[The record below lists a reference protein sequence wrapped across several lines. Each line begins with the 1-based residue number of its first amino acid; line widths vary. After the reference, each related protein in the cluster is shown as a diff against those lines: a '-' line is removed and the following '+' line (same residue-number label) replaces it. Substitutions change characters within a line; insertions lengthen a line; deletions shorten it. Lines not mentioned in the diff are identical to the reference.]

1 MYISPLELQRLA
13 VRIDS
18 LQRTS
23 TSGWDSGDGY
33 EHHAKLPDSRVPLGS
48 RTRLPMPEKLRELSL
63 GENVISIQDYRTWNS
78 WCSDLEQTCHRNRPG
93 SPQKMMRDMARGKFP
108 R

>member
-1 MYISPLELQRLA
+1 MNITPLELQRLA
-13 VRIDS
+13 VRIES

-23 TSGWDSGDGY
+23 TSGWEAGDDY
-33 EHHAKLPDSRVPLGS
+33 ELRMMLPDVRVPMGS

-63 GENVISIQDYRTWNS
+63 GENEISLQDYRIWNS
-78 WCSDLEQTCHRNRPG
+78 WCMNLEQICHRNRPG

-108 R
+108 T